1 MVSEGELLLWIVI
14 WFSIGMVLVVGRW
27 RAASGVG
34 LVSAFGLQMLIL
46 HWLAAAIY
54 VLPWYWNL
62 DVNVVFAGLQEST
75 YAMGGFTIGVLAIT
89 WSRRRHALEMAE
101 TKESIADHKII
112 QMYLAIGVGS
122 YFVLAPFFSAMR
134 RNLPLTHS

>member
-1 MVSEGELLLWIVI
+1 MVTAEQLLLWIAI
-14 WFSIGMVLVVGRW
+14 WFAIGVVLVVGRW
-27 RAASGVG
+27 RVESGVG

-75 YAMGGFTIGVLAIT
+75 YAMGGFTIGVLAVT
-89 WSRRRHALEMAE
+89 
-101 TKESIADHKII
+101 
-112 QMYLAIGVGS
+112 
-122 YFVLAPFFSAMR
+122 
-134 RNLPLTHS
+134 